1 MDLLRS
7 VSHPDEILAL
17 VRYKLGDCRA
27 VLPQCDPELMS
38 PTLRKCYDYLRLT
51 SRSFAAVIQ
60 ALDDELR
67 DSVCIFYLVLRALD
81 TVEDDMTIPNK
92 VKLPI
97 LRSFYKNL
105 LDPKWCYTESKEKD
119 RIVLDDFPTISYEF
133 RQLSAVS
140 REVISDIC
148 RQMGEGMCVYME
160 RNVETLADWDEYCH
174 YVAGLIGIG
183 LSKLFSASGLEGEFV
198 GKDLDLANRMGL
210 FLQRTNI
217 IRDYLEDSEEGR
229 EFWPKQVWSKYA
241 KNLRDFA
248 HPHHRGEAVNCLND
262 LITRTLEL
270 IPDCIKYMSRLQN
283 KSVFQFCAI
292 PQVMA
297 IATLERCYSNPSVF
311 TGVVKIRK
319 GEAVK
324 MIMGSS
330 STEKVKAIMVHYT
343 NEIAGRIPA
352 KDPNAEKTRKLCEDV
367 LACCKTKHE
376 YTTSS
381 IYPPLYV
388 SCAMMLVAISYNY
401 WSQIEAVYHSM
412 T

>member
-1 MDLLRS
+1 
-7 VSHPDEILAL
+7 
-17 VRYKLGDCRA
+17 
-27 VLPQCDPELMS
+27 MS